1 VLPRAQG
8 LVATWARQAPL
19 NTVRFVALEQLRKII
34 G

>member
-1 VLPRAQG
+1 LQG

-19 NTVRFVALEQLRKII
+19 NTVRFIALEQLRKII

>member
-1 VLPRAQG
+1 VQG